1 MNNEEIGR
9 YLKILSKLNIPKA
22 FNGSDQKVFESI
34 IEHVRDQIIK
44 ELSGQKIVIKDYMY
58 IKNSIISLNS
68 IISVYSKNYI
78 YLENED
84 NIEKH
89 INTNTQRYAS
99 FKSRTPDFNGTP
111 IYAYMTTN
119 LNTDMLTIVI
129 ENNKDNITKFVIFK
143 ENNNIIAEILIE
155 DTNNIERIF
164 GEKIILDNI
173 DISEFENFIK
183 TNIIFFKNNIISKN
197 SIDINFE

>member
-9 YLKILSKLNIPKA
+9 YIKILSKINIPEA
-22 FNGSDQKVFESI
+22 FNGSDQKVFTSI
-34 IEHVRDQIIK
+34 IEHIRDQIIK
-44 ELSGQKIVIKDYMY
+44 ELSKQEIIIKDYIY
-58 IKNSIISLNS
+58 IKNSIISINA
-68 IISVYSKNYI
+68 IISLYSKNYI

-89 INTNTQRYAS
+89 INNNLQRYSS
-99 FKSRTPDFNGTP
+99 FKSRTPDFNGMP
-111 IYAYMTTN
+111 IYVYMTTN
-119 LNTDMLTIVI
+119 LDTDMFTIVI

-143 ENNNIIAEILIE
+143 ENNKVISEILIE
-155 DTNNIERIF
+155 NTNNIEKIF

-173 DISEFENFIK
+173 TINEFEDFIK
-183 TNIIFFKNNIISKN
+183 TNIIFFKNNQKFKN